1 MKKELKFRNIIF
13 YSIFGLITV
22 ILADMFFRTEI
33 NPNINFMNNFLK
45 KITASQNI
53 APQRLFVNAWRITK
67 NSYIDETLN
76 NQDWLRW
83 RTRYVKHIKTMEDAN
98 IAINSMLASLNDPY
112 TKFLQSELFSKQKM
126 MLDSKITGVGVLFN
140 KAGDKI
146 VVNHVLDNSSA
157 QEENILPGDTIVEI
171 NGAKTSELDMED
183 IVKSIESGEKDTVD
197 ITINRN
203 GETITK
209 TLKRTEIPI
218 DTMEYKITDDNIGII
233 TLTNIMG
240 ERAVDDFK
248 QILTET
254 NDTKGIIIDLRNN
267 YGGILANAVQMANFM
282 LNEENKIFS
291 INSRVN
297 AKYQIYADNE
307 NIFKN
312 KPVVILINN
321 LTASAA
327 EILAGTLRDNIKAV
341 LIGEHTFGKNS
352 IQQVIPMQN
361 ATGLILTTDKYILPD
376 GDDINKRGIIP
387 DIKIKQKNNVSP
399 ENDIQLQKAV
409 EIINS
414 LVVENQENSDI
425 I

>member
-1 MKKELKFRNIIF
+1 MKKELKFRNIVF

-22 ILADMFFRTEI
+22 ILADMFFRTEM
-33 NPNINFMNNFLK
+33 NPNINFLNNFLK

-140 KAGDKI
+140 KAGDEI
-146 VVNHVLDNSSA
+146 VINHVLDNSSA
-157 QEENILPGDTIVEI
+157 QEENLLPGDTIVEI
-171 NGAKTSELDMED
+171 NGEKTSELDMED

-218 DTMEYKITDDNIGII
+218 DTMDYKISDDNIGII

-307 NIFKN
+307 NIFKS

-341 LIGEHTFGKNS
+341 LIGEHSFGKNS

-376 GDDINKRGIIP
+376 GDDINKKGIIP

-399 ENDIQLQKAV
+399 EDDIQLQKAV

-414 LVVENQENSDI
+414 LVENQENNDI